1 VTEAALP
8 RNRARFT
15 LAEIAEATGGAV
27 LGGDGALAIEGVST
41 DTRALDAGGLF
52 VALRGERF
60 DGHDHV
66 GAAFAKGAKAV
77 LVEASSARPVEGPA
91 VRVASTRRALGAL
104 GRAQRRRF
112 GGRLVGVAGSAGK
125 TTTKSAIAA
134 VLERLAPGA
143 VHHAPGNFN
152 NDIGVP
158 LVLLGLAPSQRYA
171 VVEIGTNAPGEVA
184 ELTALAEPDLGVLTL
199 IAIEHAEGLG
209 DLDGVEREEAAL
221 FAGMSPD
228 GVALGNGDDPRV
240 RRSVEGSP
248 CRERIL
254 YGAGAD
260 CAVRL
265 VSQSPAGAFGQRL
278 TVEGRFGRVELD
290 VPLPGR
296 AGAYAALAAI
306 AAAEV
311 LGGAPLDGRALE
323 AALSRAGEPGRLIVH
338 ELADGTVVL
347 DDAYNANPASVLAS
361 VATASEIAARRA
373 ARLVLVIG
381 EMRELGALSEREH
394 RRVGDALA
402 ESGAARLF
410 AVAGDAA
417 LYAEAAA
424 RRGMPVDFAE
434 TADAA
439 LGPLKAGLEPGD
451 VVLVKASRGVR
462 ADRIVEGLIH

>member
-1 VTEAALP
+1 VTATSLP
-8 RNRARFT
+8 RNHARFS
-15 LAEIAEATGGAV
+15 LAEIAAITGGV
-27 LGGDGALAIEGVST
+27 VQGDAALSIEGVST
-41 DTRALDAGGLF
+41 DTRTLEPGGLF

-66 GAAFAKGAKAV
+66 SAALASGARAT
-77 LVEASSARPVEGPA
+77 LVEAASAGTSGPC
-91 VRVASTRRALGAL
+91 VRVTSTRRALGEL

-134 VLERLAPGA
+134 VLEQLAPGA

-152 NDIGVP
+152 NDVGVP
-158 LVLLGLAPSQRYA
+158 LVLLGLEASHRYA

-184 ELTALAEPDLGVLTL
+184 ELTAFAEPDVGVLTL

-221 FAGMSPD
+221 FG
-228 GVALGNGDDPRV
+228 GVAPSGVAIGNGDDARV
-240 RRSVEGSP
+240 RRSVEASA
-248 CRERIL
+248 CRERLL
-254 YGAGAD
+254 YGTSANS
-260 CAVRL
+260 AVRL
-265 VSQSPAGAFGQRL
+265 VSQAPAGAFGQRL
-278 TVEGRFGRVELD
+278 TVDGRFGRLELD
-290 VPLPGR
+290 VPLLGR
-296 AGAYAALAAI
+296 AGVYAALAAI
-306 AAAEV
+306 TTAEV
-311 LGGAPLDGRALE
+311 LTGARLDAGALE
-323 AALSRAGEPGRLIVH
+323 VALARAGEPGRLVVH
-338 ELADGTVVL
+338 ELANGTVVL

-361 VATASEIAARRA
+361 VATASDIAARRS

-381 EMRELGALSEREH
+381 EMRELGAFSEREH

-417 LYAEAAA
+417 LYAEAAV
-424 RRGMPVDFAE
+424 RRGIPADFVD

-439 LGPLKAGLEPGD
+439 LGLLKAGLEPGD

>member
-228 GVALGNGDDPRV
+228 GVALGNGDDARV

>member
-77 LVEASSARPVEGPA
+77 LVEASSAPTVQGPA
-91 VRVASTRRALGAL
+91 VCVASTRRALGAL

-158 LVLLGLAPSQRYA
+158 LVLLGLEPSQRYA

-184 ELTALAEPDLGVLTL
+184 ELAALAEPDLGVLTL

-221 FAGMSPD
+221 FSGMSPD
-228 GVALGNGDDPRV
+228 GVAIGNGDDARV
-240 RRSVEGSP
+240 RRSVERSP

-254 YGAGAD
+254 YGTGAD

-265 VSQSPAGAFGQRL
+265 VSQAPAGAFGQRL
-278 TVEGRFGRVELD
+278 AVEGRLGRVELD

-306 AAAEV
+306 ASAEV
-311 LGGAPLDGRALE
+311 LGGAPLDGGALE
-323 AALSRAGEPGRLIVH
+323 AALLRAGEPGRLIVH

-361 VATASEIAARRA
+361 VATASDIAARRA

-439 LGPLKAGLEPGD
+439 LEPLKAGLEPGD

>member
-1 VTEAALP
+1 MTAAALP
-8 RNRARFT
+8 QNRARFT
-15 LAEIAEATGGAV
+15 LAEIAAATGGSV
-27 LGGDGALAIEGVST
+27 LAAGGELEIQGVST
-41 DTRALDAGGLF
+41 DTRTLEPGGLF

-66 GAAFAKGAKAV
+66 AAAFANGARAV
-77 LVEASSARPVEGPA
+77 LIEDSAAPAGPA
-91 VRVASTRRALGAL
+91 VVVQSTRRALGAL

-112 GGRLVGVAGSAGK
+112 AGRLVGVAGSAGK

-134 VLERLAPGA
+134 ALLELAPGA

-152 NDIGVP
+152 NEIGVP
-158 LVLLGLAPSQRYA
+158 LVLLGLEPSHSYA
-171 VVEIGTNAPGEVA
+171 VVELGTNAPGEVA
-184 ELTALAEPDLGVLTL
+184 ALTGLAEPDLGVLTL
-199 IAIEHAEGLG
+199 IALEHAEGLG

-221 FAGMSPD
+221 FGGMSPD
-228 GVALGNGDDPRV
+228 GVAIGNGDDVRV
-240 RRSVEGSP
+240 RRLVEGSP

-254 YGAGAD
+254 YGTGAN

-265 VSQSPAGAFGQRL
+265 ISQTPAGAFGQRL
-278 TVEGRFGRVELD
+278 IVDARFGRVELEL
-290 VPLPGR
+290 PLLGN

-306 AAAEV
+306 ATAEA
-311 LGGAPLDGRALE
+311 LSGRALDGDVLG
-323 AALSRAGEPGRLIVH
+323 AALSRAGEPGRLAVH

-347 DDAYNANPASVLAS
+347 DDAYNANPASVLS
-361 VATASEIAARRA
+361 SLSTASELAARRS

-381 EMRELGALSEREH
+381 EMRELGELSEREH

-402 ESGAARLF
+402 ASGAARLF

-424 RRGMPVDFAE
+424 RRGVPAEFVE

-439 LGPLKAGLEPGD
+439 LGALKAQLKAGD